1 MASTEQQQLLDSYRT
16 LEQLA
21 AYLGMHPGSLRRLRL
36 MRKGP
41 PALKCGNR
49 LLFPK
54 DETERWLRSGLES
67 GTPAGQGL

>member
-1 MASTEQQQLLDSYRT
+1 MTATERLSDNYRT
-16 LEQLA
+16 LEEVA
-21 AYLGMHPGSLRRLRL
+21 EYLGMHPGSLRRLRL
-36 MRKGP
+36 MRQGP

-54 DETERWLRSGLES
+54 DETERWMRSRLES